1 MNLVKQNQDM
11 LKNKLYNVK
20 DTKDLGKVAQL
31 KSDKI
36 NDYDLYVIACCLFL
50 I

>member
-1 MNLVKQNQDM
+1 MDLVKQNQDM

-31 KSDKI
+31 KPDKI
-36 NDYDLYVIACCLFL
+36 NEFFG
-50 I
+50 